1 MIDNETIIAVD
12 VGGTY
17 TRICINFIKNN
28 KLIFPSN
35 YPRIIK
41 KEICSMNDLANF
53 IKDTLEP
60 ILKKNQCEINC
71 VIDFAGPVFEHSRA
85 KNTNWYGSPI
95 VTLGDLINWGFPE
108 DRTLILNDM
117 EAAAY
122 GLVNLLEEN
131 PILPESCKNIYNPEK
146 ENQNVSPFLNKI
158 LLAPGTGL
166 GTVGIIYGKIK
177 NGSPIKLVLP
187 SEIQHSPICPLDD
200 EHEKLIKWFR
210 ENINGGLW
218 PSWEDFV
225 SGNGL
230 INIYKGLQSINEIA
244 PLPRIDTIGVLS
256 AEKIADNAIKNIDP
270 RSEHA
275 LDLYYR
281 CVGRMAQTM
290 ALLVQPYG
298 GIYLCGSSTNK
309 NEKFI
314 AHSGLINEVHS
325 NKKQKDLLMQFP
337 IYIIHEE
344 ELNIKGC
351 LLYTSDAADE

>member
-1 MIDNETIIAVD
+1 MRELN
-12 VGGTY
+12 TY
-17 TRICINFIKNN
+17 
-28 KLIFPSN
+28 FPSN
-35 YPRIIK
+35 YPSIIK
-41 KEICSMNDLANF
+41 KKICSKYDLANF
-53 IKDTLEP
+53 IKDTLGP
-60 ILKKNQCEINC
+60 ILKNQCEINC
-71 VIDFAGPVFEHSRA
+71 AIDFAGPVFEHNTA

-95 VTLGDLINWGFPE
+95 VTLEELTNWGFPE

-131 PILPESCKNIYNPEK
+131 SILSESCKNIYNPEK

-166 GTVGIIYGKIK
+166 GPVGIIYKKIK
-177 NGSPIKLVLP
+177 NGSPIKQVLP
-187 SEIQHSPICPLDD
+187 SEIQHSLICPLDE
-200 EHEKLIKWFR
+200 EHEKLIKWFMK
-210 ENINGGLW
+210 NINDGSW

-230 INIYKGLQSINEIA
+230 INIYKGMRSINKIA
-244 PLPRIDTIGVLS
+244 PLPEIDTIGELS
-256 AEKIADNAIKNIDP
+256 AEKIAENAINHSDLL
-270 RSEHA
+270 SERA

-290 ALLVQPYG
+290 ALFIQPYG
-298 GIYLCGSSTNK
+298 GIYLSGSSTNK

-314 AHSGLINEVHS
+314 AHSGLINELHS

-337 IYIIHEE
+337 IYIIRED

-351 LLYTSDAADE
+351 LWICKETMSST